1 MALSL
6 AVMAC
11 LSAAPGDQAE
21 ALACSRDAMLVF
33 DGSVS
38 MAAMGY
44 GIKAPPRIAE
54 ARDAMAEVLPKV
66 APLRR
71 IGLLVYGP
79 GMGDVCGGI
88 DVKFAPI
95 EDAADPILDALRQI
109 APTGLTPLTA
119 SVHEAANVLEH
130 ETRPGIV
137 VLVTDGSETCGGM
150 PCQLG
155 AELAATSDD
164 LTVHVIGFRLVYDP
178 LSWNSI
184 EAFREANDAI
194 RCMAEETGGLYV
206 ETETVE
212 ELSEALKVTLGCAL
226 IGSGEN
232 GRQVHGVAQRILS
245 VGSMG

>member
-1 MALSL
+1 MLPLVTL
-6 AVMAC
+6 AVG
-11 LSAAPGDQAE
+11 LSMSPPERAG
-21 ALACSRDAMLVF
+21 ALVCSRDAMLVF

-44 GIKAPPRIAE
+44 GVSAPPRIAE
-54 ARDAMAEVLPKV
+54 ARDAMAEVLPEV

-71 IGLLVYGP
+71 VGLLVYGP
-79 GMGDVCGGI
+79 GTGDVCGGI

-95 EDAADPILDALRQI
+95 EESAEPILEALRQI

-119 SVHEAANVLEH
+119 SVREAAVVLQH
-130 ETRPGIV
+130 QTQPGIV

-155 AELAATSDD
+155 AELAATSAD

-178 LSWNSI
+178 FSWNGI

-212 ELSEALKVTLGCAL
+212 ELSEALKVTLGCAVVGL
-226 IGSGEN
+226 N
-232 GRQVHGVAQRILS
+232 ATGRRGVA
-245 VGSMG
+245 VGRS